1 MIRAVVACVLCLAC
15 QHFLAAGPQVQEPA
29 SPQILSAADL
39 KTAIDTLG
47 NLDYRVRTNASR
59 AIRRA
64 QAAQA
69 VPALVEAAA
78 GHADGYVRYR
88 ALVLLTAFNDPQTT
102 ASMRAAM
109 TSPND
114 RLRTVAYSFFEHHPD
129 RELAPVLLAALDKE
143 PGEFVRPSL
152 VRALAAIGS
161 TSGDARIQ
169 GALVRETGRGQDF
182 FRSVVVEALGDYK
195 AQYAFEPLVN
205 IVKTDGPLQN
215 DTAIALGKLG
225 DKRALDV
232 LAALQRTAP
241 RATQPYIAAGICLLG
256 VNCAAHEQFLV
267 DTLKFADKNSGYQDH
282 LRASAAALAQLAVA
296 GQSPDR
302 VPVDAL
308 FEVGLGAGES
318 TRAPVSLALATIALR
333 RTPAMLA
340 ALGTHPNRDAAIG
353 LLAEGFDGLEED
365 YEKERFF
372 ALVRHSYWAA
382 AAGSPGRDVIQALIG
397 KLDF

>member
-1 MIRAVVACVLCLAC
+1 VIRAVVACVLCLAC

-169 GALVRETGRGQDF
+169 GALVRETG
-182 FRSVVVEALGDYK
+182 LGDYK